1 LFVCSLFS
9 ITQDKKTL
17 KANEMV
23 EVYKYEHQVSAHHV
37 SAQEKKANKVETKIN
52 KLTTGLSLSLLSLLR
67 ALFSLSC
74 ARDVLSLLLLSLSC
88 ARCLT
93 LPHSQKSAL
102 FLTPYAA

>member
-1 LFVCSLFS
+1 
-9 ITQDKKTL
+9 
-17 KANEMV
+17 MV